1 MLAKH
6 GWIWQSLS
14 CYSALLALLTLFTRV
29 GRVWVLPISA
39 GQTFHSETTKFGSV
53 WYYLKQYGVYAPW
66 AHNSCQAS
74 LPFPT
79 IIMSRPVE
87 KRNDKVQDHADNQI
101 SFITHTPISEHVS
114 SVEATLANL
123 YFFLL
128 STSADKSGHLTSIL
142 LRYDCKSEDACLLNS
157 WTAEFYAG

>member
-79 IIMSRPVE
+79 IMMPRPVE
-87 KRNDKVQDHADNQI
+87 KMRMIRYKIVLTIKYHSLLTLQSPSMSRQLRLHSQTCDFSCRPHQLTNL
-101 SFITHTPISEHVS
+101 
-114 SVEATLANL
+114 ATWSPCCYDMIVNL
-123 YFFLL
+123 KMP
-128 STSADKSGHLTSIL
+128 A
-142 LRYDCKSEDACLLNS
+142 
-157 WTAEFYAG
+157 